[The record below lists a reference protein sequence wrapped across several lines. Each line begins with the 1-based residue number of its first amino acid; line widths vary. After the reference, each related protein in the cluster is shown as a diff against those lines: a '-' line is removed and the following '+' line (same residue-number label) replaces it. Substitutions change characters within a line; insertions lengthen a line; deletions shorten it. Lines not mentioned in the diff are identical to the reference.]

1 MVAGNVRL
9 YLGVEG
15 GGTRTGAVIAAAD
28 GTILGWGEA
37 GPANFLSV
45 SLQTALQ
52 STRKAVMLA
61 RAEAGLSSR
70 QRFCAAAICIAG
82 AGLVKDSGAMTRLA
96 QSIAADTAVAK
107 SDTDAAWTAAFPY
120 GGPGLVAIAGTGS
133 VVVGEDATGRR
144 CQVGGWGYLIGDEG
158 SGYSIGRAALAA
170 VVRAHDSIG
179 KPTGLTPRVLSW
191 LGIDTVDELRDV
203 IYSKTGDRRL
213 IASVA
218 RPAFDT
224 AEAGDEV
231 ARGII
236 EAAADELA
244 LAVAAGA
251 DQISDDGSI
260 AVATYGA
267 LFGRAALLSRFATSL
282 AAQAPRLQIVRD
294 SMPALG
300 GAVLLA
306 MEAAAVRRDRALTEQ
321 IRSTM
326 PSASEASRQ
335 GGSAP

>member
-1 MVAGNVRL
+1 MVAGNGRL
-9 YLGVEG
+9 FLGVEG

-45 SLQTALQ
+45 GLQTALQ
-52 STRKAVMLA
+52 SSRQAVMLA
-61 RAEAGLSSR
+61 RAQAGISSR

-82 AGLVKDSGAMTRLA
+82 AGLVKDSGAMTRLT
-96 QSIAADTAVAK
+96 QSVAADTAVAK
-107 SDTDAAWTAAFPY
+107 SDTDAAWTAAYPY

-133 VVVGEDATGRR
+133 VVVGEDARGRR
-144 CQVGGWGYLIGDEG
+144 HQVGGWGYLIGDEG

-170 VVRAHDSIG
+170 VVRAHDGIG
-179 KPTGLTPRVLSW
+179 KPTGLTATVLSW
-191 LGIDTVDELRDV
+191 LGIDTVGELRDV
-203 IYSKTGDRRL
+203 IYSKMGERRL

-236 EAAADELA
+236 QAAAEELA

-251 DQISDDGSI
+251 HHVSDGSI
-260 AVATYGA
+260 PVATYGA
-267 LFGRAALLSRFATSL
+267 LFGRVSLLSRFATSL
-282 AAQAPRLQIVRD
+282 AAQAPRLQVVCD

-306 MEAAAVRRDRALTEQ
+306 MEAAAVRRDRALTDQ

-326 PSASEASRQ
+326 ALVSEASCK